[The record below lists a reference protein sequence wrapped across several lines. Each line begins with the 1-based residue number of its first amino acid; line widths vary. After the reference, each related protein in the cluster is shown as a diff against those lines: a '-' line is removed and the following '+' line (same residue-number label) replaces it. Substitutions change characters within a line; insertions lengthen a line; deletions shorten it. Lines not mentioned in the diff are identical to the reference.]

1 MKKTKKKIEQN
12 PAGVSREALLSRFA
26 AITGEK
32 HAVRG
37 EEMTPFLREQRDLFQ
52 GKAAIVLKPGS
63 AEEIAAILTLAGKT
77 KTMIVPQGGNTGL
90 VGGQVSF
97 DRNAII
103 VSTARLNKIRE
114 VDAQANTMTVES
126 GVILQHAQ
134 EAAAKAER
142 LFPLSL
148 GAEGSC
154 TIGGNLSTNAGGTQ
168 VLAYGNARDLVL
180 GLEVV
185 LANGKILRGLRK
197 LKKDNTGYDLR
208 HLFMGAEG
216 TLGIITAA
224 VLKLFPAP
232 RAISTAWIGVPS
244 PEAALAL
251 LNLALARAGTSLTS
265 FELMPRIAL
274 EFDLRHL
281 SGARD
286 PLASP
291 HPWYVLGEIFGDDE
305 TRTRETMESLLG
317 DGIEQGL
324 VTDATIAE
332 SHEQRNQLWKLRTA
346 MSEVQKPEGGS
357 IKHDISVPVSSVP
370 AFVAEASAKVEQL
383 IPGARVVAFGHLGDG
398 NLHYNVS
405 QPVGAD
411 KEKFLAKWE
420 MLNDAVHAIVA
431 KYEGS
436 ISAEHGIGYLKR
448 DLLAKSKDPVALGV
462 MHAIKHTL
470 DPNGILNPGKVLR
483 KRRAL
488 S

>member
-1 MKKTKKKIEQN
+1 MKAKKKAKKKAAK
-12 PAGVSREALLSRFA
+12 PSSEALLSRF
-26 AITGEK
+26 IKIVGEK
-32 HAVRG
+32 NALSG
-37 EEMTPFLREQRDLFQ
+37 DDMTPYLREQRDLYQ

-63 AEEIAAILTLAGKT
+63 AEEVAQILQLASKT
-77 KTMIVPQGGNTGL
+77 KTAIVPQGGNTGL

-97 DRNAII
+97 DKNAII

-114 VDAQANTMTVES
+114 VDAASNTMTVES

-134 EAAAKAER
+134 EAASKADR

-244 PEAALAL
+244 PEAALSL
-251 LNLALARAGTSLTS
+251 LNLALSRTGASLTS

-274 EFDLRHL
+274 EFDLKHL
-281 SGARD
+281 PGARD

-291 HPWYVLGEIFGDDE
+291 HPWYVLAEIFGDDDA
-305 TRTRETMESLLG
+305 RTRETMETLLG
-317 DGIEQGL
+317 DGIEQSL
-324 VTDATIAE
+324 VIDAMLAE
-332 SHEQRNQLWKLRTA
+332 SFEQRNQLWKLRTA
-346 MSEVQKPEGGS
+346 MSDVQKPEGGS

-370 AFVAEASAKVEQL
+370 AFIAKASAKVEQV

-405 QPVGAD
+405 QPIGAD
-411 KEKFLAKWE
+411 KAKFLAQWE
-420 MLNDAVHAIVA
+420 RLNDAVHAIVA

-436 ISAEHGIGYLKR
+436 ISAEHGIGVLKR
-448 DLLAKSKDPVALGV
+448 DLLAKAKDPVALGV
-462 MHAIKHTL
+462 MQAIKQTL
-470 DPNGILNPGKVLR
+470 DPSGILNPGKVLR
-483 KRRAL
+483 ARRT

>member
-1 MKKTKKKIEQN
+1 MKKKKKAAKI
-12 PAGVSREALLSRFA
+12 SSDALLSRFA
-26 AITGEK
+26 KIVGEK
-32 HAVRG
+32 NVIRG
-37 EEMTPFLREQRDLFQ
+37 EDMTQYLREQRDLYR
-52 GKAAIVLKPGS
+52 GKAALVLKP
-63 AEEIAAILTLAGKT
+63 ANTEEVAKILTLADKT
-77 KTMIVPQGGNTGL
+77 KTAIVPQGGNTGL
-90 VGGQVSF
+90 VGGQTPF
-97 DRNAII
+97 DKNAII
-103 VSTARLNKIRE
+103 VSTARMNKIRE
-114 VDAQANTMTVES
+114 IDADANTMTVES
-126 GVILQHAQ
+126 GVILQNVQ
-134 EAAAKAER
+134 EAATKAER

-244 PEAALAL
+244 PEAALSL

-281 SGARD
+281 PGARD
-286 PLASP
+286 PLASA
-291 HPWYVLGEIFGDDE
+291 HPWYVLAEIFGDDE
-305 TRTRETMESLLG
+305 TRTRELMESLLA
-317 DGIEQGL
+317 DGMEKSL
-324 VTDATIAE
+324 VTDATISE
-332 SHEQRNQLWKLRTA
+332 SREQRNMLWKLRTA
-346 MSEVQKPEGGS
+346 MSDVQKPEGGS

-370 AFVAEASAKVEQL
+370 AFMKEATAKVEQM

-411 KEKFLAKWE
+411 KAKFLAKWE
-420 MLNDAVHAIVA
+420 TLNDAVHAIVA

-436 ISAEHGIGYLKR
+436 ISAEHGIGILKR
-448 DLLAKSKDPVALGV
+448 DLLAKAKDPVALSV
-462 MHAIKHTL
+462 MHAVKKTL

-483 KRRAL
+483 GKMSGGRK

>member
-1 MKKTKKKIEQN
+1 MKKKKKIAKPSN
-12 PAGVSREALLSRFA
+12 EALLARFA
-26 AITGEK
+26 KIVGEK
-32 HAVRG
+32 NAIRG
-37 EEMTPFLREQRDLFQ
+37 EEMTPFLREQRDLYR
-52 GKAAIVLKPGS
+52 GKAAMVLKPGNT
-63 AEEIAAILTLAGKT
+63 EEVAKILQLADRT
-77 KTMIVPQGGNTGL
+77 KTVIVPQGGNTGL
-90 VGGQVSF
+90 VGGQTSF
-97 DRNAII
+97 DKNAII
-103 VSTARLNKIRE
+103 VSTARMNKIRE
-114 VDAQANTMTVES
+114 IDADANTMTVDA

-134 EAAAKAER
+134 EAAVKADR

-180 GLEVV
+180 GIEVV
-185 LANGKILRGLRK
+185 LAGGKVLRGLRK

-224 VLKLFPAP
+224 VLKLFSAP
-232 RAISTAWIGVPS
+232 RAISTAWIAVPS

-251 LNLALARAGTSLTS
+251 LNLALARAGTALTS

-281 SGARD
+281 PGARD

-291 HPWYVLGEIFGDDE
+291 YPWYVLAEVFGDDE
-305 TRTRETMESLLG
+305 TRTRELMESMLA
-317 DGIEQGL
+317 DGIEKNL
-324 VTDATIAE
+324 VADAAFAE
-332 SHEQRNQLWKLRTA
+332 SVEQRNQLWKLRTA
-346 MSEVQKPEGGS
+346 MSDVQKPEGGS

-370 AFVAEASAKVEQL
+370 AFMKEATAKVEQM

-411 KEKFLAKWE
+411 KAKFLAKWE
-420 MLNDAVHAIVA
+420 AVNGAVHAIVA
-431 KYEGS
+431 KYDGS
-436 ISAEHGIGYLKR
+436 ISAEHGIGVLKR
-448 DLLAKSKDPVALGV
+448 DLLAKAKDPVALGV
-462 MHAIKHTL
+462 MHAIKKTL

-483 KRRAL
+483 GRSR